1 MDWKANVGVGQRVSV
16 LRIFIAQLL
25 WTVGNHW
32 KFSAI
37 RKPGGMQN

>member
-1 MDWKANVGVGQRVSV
+1 MDWTANVGVGQRESL
-16 LRIFIAQLL
+16 LRIFIAWWL

-32 KFSAI
+32 KLSVM